1 MCDDFAARDSG
12 PCRVM
17 GKPHWDRTK
26 MPNAPMFIV
35 VFFISQGQGQVFNH
49 NPVHWR
55 LTWVLQRLQETNAV
69 PCLCT
74 DLHAG
79 YSRTR
84 TLSTPPTSRTSF
96 GHEMRADNL
105 NSRFHFLKARLTLL
119 IKYSLLSIPCTC
131 RAQRGSTIM
140 PFYYFTHSSLLQWRD
155 APSRALSQDGRS
167 TG

>member
-17 GKPHWDRTK
+17 GKPHWNRTK
-26 MPNAPMFIV
+26 MPNAPIV
-35 VFFISQGQGQVFNH
+35 FVF
-49 NPVHWR
+49 
-55 LTWVLQRLQETNAV
+55 
-69 PCLCT
+69 
-74 DLHAG
+74 
-79 YSRTR
+79 RTR
-84 TLSTPPTSRTSF
+84 ADVQSQSSALEAHLGITTAAGNKCCAMFMYRFACRLFTHAHFKHPPTSRTSF